1 MNYRRFSPK
10 QLQTLLWWRI
20 PELMT
25 RDGIICDGSVRS
37 GKTVAMAVGFIL
49 WAQTN
54 FNGQRFA
61 LCGKTIEALR
71 RNVTSLLPQWLE
83 GICEMQERRSDNTL
97 TVTAFGHTNVY
108 HEFGG
113 RDESSY
119 ALIQGMTL
127 SGVLF
132 DEVALMPRSFVE
144 QALARCSVEGSK
156 FWFNCNPASPA
167 HWFYVEWV
175 RRAKAKNVL
184 HLHFTME
191 DNYSLPPAI
200 RKRYESLYTG
210 VFYLR
215 YVQGLWVAAEGQ
227 IYDMF
232 DPERHMLRQ
241 LPETAGSYYISC
253 DYGTQNPTVFLL
265 WQQEKSG
272 SRRWV
277 CLKEYYWSG
286 RQKMRQKTDG
296 EYADDLERFLGGVKP
311 RAVIVD
317 PSAASFIA
325 LLRQRGYAVQTA
337 DNAVLSGIRLVGQL
351 LQEDNLIFSDTC
363 TETKAEFQAYV
374 LLNSK
379 NEPAHILYFDNEL
392 KHNKT
397 IDLRHFHAKMKPHT
411 HHGYW
416 HYEYDGSKKATSP
429 TTEEKRMVDRVMRL
443 WYNRHSKR

>member
-191 DNYSLPPAI
+191 DNYSLSPAI

-351 LQEDNLIFSDTC
+351 LQEGNLIFSDTC

-374 LLNSK
+374 WDDKPGPNGQDRPIKENDHCMDAVRYFVGTVLNR
-379 NEPAHILYFDNEL
+379 NQV
-392 KHNKT
+392 
-397 IDLRHFHAKMKPHT
+397 RV
-411 HHGYW
+411 G
-416 HYEYDGSKKATSP
+416 
-429 TTEEKRMVDRVMRL
+429 KRPGIF
-443 WYNRHSKR
+443 